1 MARAIWVKHLSLL
14 NETFR
19 AARVQAPFTR
29 DSRFEYES
37 IGPRGDGVPD
47 SSRIA
52 QKTKGYVSWIAFKSY
67 IGRPDAPEWKKKN
80 SLEIS
85 PPGIFLRSKK
95 IIFFKKI
102 HIISFKLK
110 INRYIIPEYCNKCF
124 WNICQKHL
132 TNYFF
137 NHQRQCICSNIL
149 LDHKFVSNINV

>member
-19 AARVQAPFTR
+19 AARIQAPFTR

-80 SLEIS
+80 FLEIS
-85 PPGIFLRSKK
+85 PFDISAIKENYIFQENS
-95 IIFFKKI
+95 
-102 HIISFKLK
+102 
-110 INRYIIPEYCNKCF
+110 Y
-124 WNICQKHL
+124 
-132 TNYFF
+132 YF
-137 NHQRQCICSNIL
+137 
-149 LDHKFVSNINV
+149 V